1 MHTEI
6 ASLSRPPIILIESEA
21 DALYGLA
28 SARAKSSLAAELL
41 LEELA
46 RADTCDSASIPSDV
60 VTMGS
65 KVEFLDEETG
75 EQHQVELVFPKDADM
90 AANRVSVL
98 TPIGAGLIGLS
109 RGSTIDWPNR
119 QGALRRLRIV
129 DVVQPARDAG

>member
-129 DVVQPARDAG
+129 DVAQPARDAR